1 MHHIFH
7 SIWYFKFYK
16 RIFDVIL
23 MLHPDTKAIIL
34 TEITIVTIL
43 TLPLPSLSVY
53 GFSPTLHTADFEPN
67 SYIDKSEIMNNTKA
81 ELSTKI

>member
-1 MHHIFH
+1 
-7 SIWYFKFYK
+7 
-16 RIFDVIL
+16 
-23 MLHPDTKAIIL
+23 MLHPDTKSIIL

-43 TLPLPSLSVY
+43 TLPVPSVY